1 MLERASSVFMFIT
14 EAPRLPGEDIDAG
27 ERKRTLCSIL
37 LFGSLALLG
46 VSVVFVAFS
55 DFVSVAI
62 NISFLLHAMASF
74 LVLRLT
80 GRGYSYGIYAN
91 AFLVHAV
98 AFSTAWL
105 NGGFLN
111 SGCFYLWGFTS
122 PLALGLLPR
131 GSRGAAAI
139 SMVGFVI
146 MLALLAYRDTFP
158 TGAPLPPPE
167 LIGSLTIINVTIL
180 LTLVLVSSATLVRGL
195 GDTSADLAAL
205 NRTLDLR
212 VQQRTAELV
221 DANDDLRREVR
232 ERERAEQALVESESK
247 LRHAQKMESIGRL
260 AGGIAHD
267 FNNLLTVMLSY
278 CELVLVSLEEE
289 DETREDVEEIKAAA
303 ERASKLTRQLL
314 AFGRQQI
321 FEVKVL
327 DLNDL
332 IEEMIPMLERLIG
345 EDIVLDVTMS
355 PDAGKVLADRGQL
368 EQVLMNLVVNARDA
382 MPGGG
387 TLGIATGALS
397 LDASEPTEHPELR
410 TGRYARLRVTDTG
423 TGMDAKTRARIFD
436 PFFTTKPT
444 GKGTGL
450 GLSTAYGIVK
460 QSEGAIS
467 VDSAVGEGSTFDVIL
482 PETDQEAEGAVVT
495 PKRSRGRAG
504 NETVLLV
511 EDESQVREVI
521 RSVLERNGYSV
532 LEADGAERAL
542 ELCEVHG
549 VEIDLLLTDLVMPQM
564 NGRQLAREI
573 LRRRPQTKVLYMSGY
588 ASDVAVRMGIRD
600 GDLDFLAKPILPGS
614 LVAKVREVLVA
625 ERPRRSEPHQAAR
638 SSASGRFARTS

>member
-1 MLERASSVFMFIT
+1 
-14 EAPRLPGEDIDAG
+14 
-27 ERKRTLCSIL
+27 
-37 LFGSLALLG
+37 
-46 VSVVFVAFS
+46 
-55 DFVSVAI
+55 
-62 NISFLLHAMASF
+62 
-74 LVLRLT
+74 
-80 GRGYSYGIYAN
+80 
-91 AFLVHAV
+91 
-98 AFSTAWL
+98 
-105 NGGFLN
+105 
-111 SGCFYLWGFTS
+111 
-122 PLALGLLPR
+122 
-131 GSRGAAAI
+131 
-139 SMVGFVI
+139 
-146 MLALLAYRDTFP
+146 
-158 TGAPLPPPE
+158 
-167 LIGSLTIINVTIL
+167 
-180 LTLVLVSSATLVRGL
+180 
-195 GDTSADLAAL
+195 
-205 NRTLDLR
+205 
-212 VQQRTAELV
+212 VQQRTEELV
-221 DANDDLRREVR
+221 EANEDLRKEVR

-278 CELVLVSLEEE
+278 CELVLVSLEEG

-355 PDAGKVLADRGQL
+355 PGAGKVLADRGQL

-382 MPGGG
+382 MPTGG
-387 TLGIATGALS
+387 TLGIATGSIA
-397 LDASEPTEHPELR
+397 LDADDPTEHPELR
-410 TGRYARLRVTDTG
+410 AGRYARLRVTDTG

-467 VDSAVGEGSTFDVIL
+467 VQSEVGDGSTFDVLL
-482 PETDQEAEGAVVT
+482 PETDQESEGTVVT
-495 PKRSRGRAG
+495 PKKSRGRAG

-549 VEIDLLLTDLVMPQM
+549 VDVDLLLTDLVMPQM

-573 LRRRPQTKVLYMSGY
+573 LRRRPETKVLYMSGY
-588 ASDVAVRMGIRD
+588 ASEVAVRMGIRD
-600 GDLDFLAKPILPGS
+600 GDLDFLAKPILPGA
-614 LVAKVREVLVA
+614 LVAKVREILVV
-625 ERPRRSEPHQAAR
+625 ERPRRSEPHPAAR
-638 SSASGRFARTS
+638 SSVSGRFARPQ